1 MARFVLTVH
10 GDDRPGLVSAISG
23 AISARGGS
31 WEHSQLSQAAG
42 KFAGI
47 VVVSVPDAESDAIIE
62 DLLALEDD
70 GLHVLVERTD
80 EPVERPAVRFELEL
94 VGADR
99 PGIIAEISALLAA
112 NRVSIEDLV
121 TELTDAPMAG
131 GKLFE
136 ARAVLVAPESA
147 SIHDLREALEKLA
160 DRLMVDV
167 HLSLD
172 EAGGPELPG

>member
-1 MARFVLTVH
+1 MATFVLTVL
-10 GDDRPGLVSAISG
+10 GDDRPGLVSAIAG

-31 WEHSQLSQAAG
+31 WEHSQLSQLAG

-47 VVVSVPDAESDAIIE
+47 VVLSAPDAAADALVE
-62 DLLALEDD
+62 DLRGLESQ

-80 EPVERPAVRFELEL
+80 ETEDDEAVRFDLEL

-99 PGIIAEISALLAA
+99 PGIVAEISALLASH
-112 NRVSIEDLV
+112 RVSIEDLV

-131 GKLFE
+131 GRLFE
-136 ARAVLVAPESA
+136 ARAVLVAPEGMSA
-147 SIHDLREALEKLA
+147 HELREALESLA

-172 EAGGPELPG
+172 

>member
-1 MARFVLTVH
+1 MATFVLTLF
-10 GDDRPGLVSAISG
+10 GDDRPGLISDIAG
-23 AISARGGS
+23 AISAHGGS

-47 VVVSVPDAESDAIIE
+47 VVVSAAEAASESILA
-62 DLLALEDD
+62 DLHALEDQ
-70 GLHVLVERTD
+70 GLHVLVDRTGA
-80 EPVERPAVRFELEL
+80 PVETDFARFTLEL

-99 PGIIAEISALLAA
+99 PGIIAEISALLVAY
-112 NRVSIEDLV
+112 RVSIEDLV
-121 TELTDAPMAG
+121 TELVDAPMAG

-136 ARAVLVAPESA
+136 ARAVLVAPESM
-147 SIHDLREALEKLA
+147 SALELRDALEELA

-172 EAGGPELPG
+172 

>member
-1 MARFVLTVH
+1 MAYFVLTVL
-10 GDDRPGLVSAISG
+10 GDDRPGLVSAV
-23 AISARGGS
+23 ATPVNEHGGS
-31 WEHSQLSQAAG
+31 WERSQLAQLAG

-47 VVVSVPDAESDAIIE
+47 VQVSVPEEESDGLVA
-62 DLLALEDD
+62 DLLALQEQ

-80 EPVERPAVRFELEL
+80 VPAEEEVVRYELEL

-112 NRVSIEDLV
+112 RRVSIEDLATDLV
-121 TELTDAPMAG
+121 DAPMAG
-131 GKLFE
+131 GRLFE

-147 SIHDLREALEKLA
+147 SAEGLREALEALA

-167 HLSLD
+167 HLSL
-172 EAGGPELPG
+172 E

>member
-1 MARFVLTVH
+1 MATLVLTVL

-23 AISARGGS
+23 AVNARGGN
-31 WEHSQLSQAAG
+31 WQHSQLSQLAG

-47 VVVSVPDAESDAIIE
+47 VVVTAPDAEAEAIMAE
-62 DLLALEDD
+62 LRTLEDQ

-80 EPVERPAVRFELEL
+80 EPEEDDFVRFDLEL

-99 PGIIAEISALLAA
+99 PGIIAEISALLASR
-112 NRVSIEDLV
+112 RVSIEDLV
-121 TELTDAPMAG
+121 TEIVDAPMAG
-131 GKLFE
+131 GRLFE

-147 SIHDLREALEKLA
+147 SAQGLREALESLA

-172 EAGGPELPG
+172 